1 MTRRLRSERVGSQPT
16 FAAACCCGERV
27 FESRFCGSAVSGN
40 LDRGEF
46 AVACEAMGFGSPSV
60 VEVIFKSLDKD
71 MSGEV
76 SYVEMVESIEKEG
89 CGDITLDAKR
99 VLLALTWTASEPNA
113 LFDVAPASAQ
123 PSHQSVTARAQHGSD
138 ASDASGA
145 RERASSSSSRDDGG
159 GPGGGP
165 SQVELNKALVIQACR
180 WRITGRDRA
189 AEAEKSMADREAGE
203 ATAAYEL
210 VQLEKQLNEEKV
222 AAARRAASTAVK
234 RAAEADRALSAANRM
249 KVRMELREHQAA
261 SGFTLADMIRLIL
274 DGEMREVCAQT
285 FDTDLPHTRIDH
297 ADTARTPHVGLACV
311 RYITAICPYTHGSHI
326 YTLSRSLSSLGL
338 SSGGRGPRRDGGRRY
353 VLSLCAL

>member
-1 MTRRLRSERVGSQPT
+1 M
-16 FAAACCCGERV
+16 
-27 FESRFCGSAVSGN
+27 
-40 LDRGEF
+40 
-46 AVACEAMGFGSPSV
+46 
-60 VEVIFKSLDKD
+60 
-71 MSGEV
+71 
-76 SYVEMVESIEKEG
+76 
-89 CGDITLDAKR
+89 
-99 VLLALTWTASEPNA
+99 LAL
-113 LFDVAPASAQ
+113 
-123 PSHQSVTARAQHGSD
+123 RA
-138 ASDASGA
+138 A
-145 RERASSSSSRDDGG
+145 DGG
-159 GPGGGP
+159 GPGSGP

-210 VQLEKQLNEEKV
+210 VQLEKQLNAEKV

-311 RYITAICPYTHGSHI
+311 RYITAICPYAWLTHIH
-326 YTLSRSLSSLGL
+326 TLSFALVAGALVRWARTAKGWWSTICAFTLRSVSALAIGAHRGSLLRASARLILMAMARCASTSCGSGFEGHATLST
-338 SSGGRGPRRDGGRRY
+338 GG
-353 VLSLCAL
+353 SIA